1 MNINV
6 ITRELVSGLGI
17 AACAAVGIPALAQQP
32 FPSHALT
39 IVVPA
44 GAGSG
49 PDANARRIAATLSA
63 SLHQAVIVE
72 NRAGAAGITG
82 TDFAAHARPDG
93 YTMYLGTNAAL
104 CINPALYS
112 KLPYDAQ
119 RSFAPITMAIR
130 GSPLLLIDPR
140 LPIHSLAEFVAYA
153 KQHPGA
159 LGFASSGNG
168 STSHLTGEL
177 LKSVAAIDLLH
188 VAYKEEARAITDVI
202 GGQVQA
208 TIAFGAVAV
217 AHVKAGRLRALAVA
231 GPHRNP
237 LLPDVPT
244 ATEEGWPGFEVSGWI
259 GFLVPAGTPP
269 EIVARLHREIT
280 AAVNAPDYAQ
290 WLHSLGSEVVA
301 DSPDEFAAQIR
312 SDTVRWG
319 GIVRSAGVHP
329 D

>member
-1 MNINV
+1 
-6 ITRELVSGLGI
+6 
-17 AACAAVGIPALAQQP
+17 
-32 FPSHALT
+32 
-39 IVVPA
+39 
-44 GAGSG
+44 
-49 PDANARRIAATLSA
+49 
-63 SLHQAVIVE
+63 LHQPVLVD
-72 NRAGAAGITG
+72 NRAGAAGITA
-82 TDFAAHARPDG
+82 TEFAAHARPDG
-93 YTMYLGTNAAL
+93 YTPYLGTNAAL

-112 KLPYDAQ
+112 KLPYDPQ
-119 RSFAPITMAIR
+119 RSFEPITLAVR
-130 GSPLLLIDPR
+130 GSPLLLVDPR
-140 LPIHSLAEFVAYA
+140 LPVHSLAEFVDHA

-159 LGFASSGNG
+159 ITFASSGNG
-168 STSHLTGEL
+168 STSHLAGEL

-217 AHVKAGRLRALAVA
+217 AHAKAGRLRALAVA

-244 ATEEGWPGFEVSGWI
+244 AAEQGWTGFDVPGWI

-269 EIVARLHREIT
+269 EIVARLHQQIV
-280 AAVNAPDYAQ
+280 AAVNAPDYVQ
-290 WLHSLGSEVVA
+290 WLHSLGSEAVA
-301 DSPDEFAAQIR
+301 SSSDEFAAQIR

-319 GIVRSAGVHP
+319 IVRSAGVHL